1 MKQGQKGFPIK
12 TSNPATLHDTMKG
25 DHHHDK
31 PLGQY
36 KARSRGSDPFAGVF
50 GGEGGGVAQPAFR
63 KPLSHSHGPAP
74 NKVKARP

>member
-12 TSNPATLHDTMKG
+12 TGNPATLHDTMKG

-31 PLGQY
+31 PLSQY
-36 KARSRGSDPFAGVF
+36 KARSRGSDPFTGVF

-63 KPLSHSHGPAP
+63 KSAHPHGTVK
-74 NKVKARP
+74 NKYRVRP